1 MPLQTAVCPAAP
13 TTGRSPK
20 AAASSSPLTRSAS
33 ESRSL
38 SSPVRAASTAR
49 YLASPGVLDPMAAV
63 AACRVKAPNWP
74 TLELSCL

>member
-1 MPLQTAVCPAAP
+1 MPLQAAVCPAAP
-13 TTGRSPK
+13 KIGRSPK

-38 SSPVRAASTAR
+38 SSPAKAASTVR
-49 YLASPGVLDPMAAV
+49 YLASPGVLDSMAAV
-63 AACRVKAPNWP
+63 EACRVKAPNWP